1 MPLNSLAW
9 LDETL
14 ADAGKQVAPISKAIA
29 KATQILNEAFT
40 PEATADLLVR
50 QKCRVIDRVLTHCFK
65 QFLTHESQQ
74 QIALLAVGGYGRGE
88 LLPASDIDLLL
99 LLARKPRGDEEKHI
113 AQFLTFLWDIG
124 LEVGSSVRTLRDC
137 VNEGNRDITIMTNMI
152 ESRLITG
159 DEAIYARFEKAIS
172 PKKMWSSKHFFEAK
186 LEEQT
191 ARHKRYNDTAFNL
204 EPNIKEGPGGL
215 RDIQLIG
222 WVAKRHFGAR
232 NLKELVK
239 HEFLTA
245 EEYKVLSEGQT
256 HLWRIRFALHRLTG
270 RREDRLLFDYQK
282 QMAECFGYQ
291 GGPNNLAIEQFMQK
305 YYRTVLELER
315 LNEML
320 LQLLRQEI
328 LYKPLFNIKKKLNQ
342 DFILRNGYIEAEN
355 DKVFVNNPSALIQM
369 FILMQ
374 ERPDIRGTNA
384 ATIRLIRQSLYLID
398 DEFRSD
404 PKNTELFMTFIRK
417 PVGIIHQLRRMNRYG
432 VLAAYIPEFARIV
445 GRMQYDLF
453 HAYTVDQHTLFVIR
467 NLRRFSVEE
476 WRHEFPLCNEIH
488 DQLEKPELLYLA
500 GLFHD
505 IAKGRGGDHSE
516 LGARD
521 AETFCHQHGMN
532 AKDTRVVSQLVRMHL
547 LMSTTAQRKDISD
560 PEVVHDFAR
569 EVGSESMLDYLYLLT
584 VADIRGTNP
593 KQWNHWKDALL
604 RELYHATRKVLRIG
618 LDQPPDIDDII
629 RENREAACESIANS
643 DFSREDIEKLCG
655 EFPGD
660 YFLHHKVEEVQW
672 HVSSIIDNK
681 DLETVV
687 NIRQS
692 MRARSTEIFVHTHNR
707 RYLFAR
713 VVGVLTNLNMDILFA
728 DIYTTSDDYT
738 LDTFIIHDRNG
749 EPVEEDAEI
758 TIIRNKLLQALADPE
773 PPKLQLNQRLPRILK
788 SFSSPTEVS
797 FLQDEDN
804 SRTIM
809 QLSTADRPGLLYAVA
824 IMIAEANL
832 EVTHAKIT
840 TLGERVED
848 IFYLTTKEGK
858 SVTDPDLLESL
869 RNHIETELTKGTNNP
884 K

>member
-1 MPLNSLAW
+1 MPLSSLDW
-9 LDETL
+9 LDEIL
-14 ADAGKQVAPISKAIA
+14 ANAGKQIAPISKAIA
-29 KATQILNEAFT
+29 SATQTLNEAFT
-40 PEATADLLVR
+40 PDATADLLVR
-50 QKCRVIDRVLTHCFK
+50 QKCRVVDRVLAHCFE
-65 QFLTHESQQ
+65 QFLAPQDGQH
-74 QIALLAVGGYGRGE
+74 IALLAVGGYGRGE

-99 LLARKPRGDEEKHI
+99 LLSRKPRAEEEKHLSE
-113 AQFLTFLWDIG
+113 FLTFLWDIG

-137 VNEGNRDITIMTNMI
+137 INEGNRDITIMTNMI

-159 DEAIYARFEKAIS
+159 DQALYERFEKAIS

-186 LEEQT
+186 LEEQKN
-191 ARHKRYNDTAFNL
+191 RHKRYNDTAFNL

-232 NLKELVK
+232 NLKELVT

-245 EEYKVLSEGQT
+245 DEYKTLSEGQT

-282 QMAECFGYQ
+282 QLAECFGYE
-291 GGPNNLAIEQFMQK
+291 GGANNLAIEQFMQK

-328 LYKPLFNIKKKLNQ
+328 LYKPFFNLKKKLNQ
-342 DFILRNGYIEAEN
+342 DFIMRNGYIEAVH
-355 DKVFVNNPSALIQM
+355 DKVFLQNPSALIEM

-374 ERPDIRGTNA
+374 ERPDIRGVNA
-384 ATIRLIRQSLYLID
+384 ATIRLVRQSLYLID
-398 DEFRSD
+398 DDFRSD
-404 PKNTELFMTFIRK
+404 PKNNLLFMRFIRK

-432 VLAAYIPEFARIV
+432 VLAAYIPVFARIV

-467 NLRRFSVEE
+467 NLRRFSVDE

-516 LGARD
+516 LGAQD
-521 AETFCHQHGMN
+521 AEHFCHQHGMN
-532 AKDTRVVSQLVRMHL
+532 AKDTRLVSQLVRMHL

-560 PEVVHDFAR
+560 PEVVHQFAR
-569 EVGSESMLDYLYLLT
+569 EVGSENMLDYLYLLT

-618 LDQPPDIDDII
+618 LDQSPDIEDII
-629 RENREAACESIANS
+629 RENREAACDTIANS
-643 DFSREDIEKLCG
+643 DYDRSDIERLCG

-672 HVSSIIDNK
+672 HVSSI
-681 DLETVV
+681 LENRDQPAVV

-692 MRARSTEIFVHTHNR
+692 IRAKSTEIFVHTRDR

-713 VVGVLTNLNMDILFA
+713 VVGVLTNLNMDIMFA
-728 DIYTTSDDYT
+728 DIYTTSDNYT
-738 LDTFIIHDRNG
+738 LDTFIVHDCNG
-749 EPVEEDAEI
+749 EPVQEQHEI
-758 TIIRNKLLQALADPE
+758 DLMRDSLIKALTDPH
-773 PPKLQLNQRLPRILK
+773 PPKLQINQRLPRILK
-788 SFSSPTEVS
+788 SFFSPTEVT
-797 FLQDEDN
+797 FMQDEDN
-804 SRTIM
+804 NRTIM
-809 QLSTADRPGLLYAVA
+809 QLTTADRPGLLYSVA
-824 IMIAEANL
+824 MMIAEADL

-848 IFYLTTKEGK
+848 IFYLTTKTCNAI
-858 SVTDPDLLESL
+858 TDPTLLDSL
-869 RNHIETELTKGTNNP
+869 KNHIESELTKGAQQTR
-884 K
+884 